1 MTAVAERIAFDTPY
15 DAETTYPVGT
25 VLYSPEQRNILVLE
39 QDGWYTRGPGWL
51 TTDRLTPAEHIPTLV
66 GRPHHV
72 LFLGQDGY
80 PFTDRVQFELAPVGT
95 SVQRADESTLWTKGE
110 DQQWQAQGGNANYFP
125 SSFFRTDG
133 ALTLRIVEETPV
145 GEEAPAPRVGQDVIL
160 TDGQADHLPVGTQVR
175 SRSGEGSAIRTRT
188 ATGWANEGGNEGG
201 IAPTE
206 YRIIRLGAGVEPV
219 VPDHP
224 EEQSAVRV
232 EVHLDL
238 AAVQPN
244 MTLSVNGYFHRTL
257 YQDSGRWVT
266 ACWGQGDTPEIGVR
280 ELSAQVLAV
289 SEPMPQEVAD
299 IIVGHMNQRVLELQ
313 EQVVA
318 RDRTITCHS
327 EWRDRLVED
336 AHAYANEQDLC
347 GRFDDFMENHDM
359 PRRPQE
365 FEVRLTLRCSIPAL
379 SDGEESDLEG
389 EGYFRV
395 TTEPDQVVIE
405 RTFDVEGVDEDD
417 ACEQCWAN
425 LPIAVGGTF
434 EFNGVQ
440 LCLDGYETETV

>member
-25 VLYSPEQRNILVLE
+25 VLYSPERRNILVLE
-39 QDGWYTRGPGWL
+39 QDGWYTRGPGWGM
-51 TTDRLTPAEHIPTLV
+51 TDRLTPDGQIPVLM
-66 GRPHHV
+66 GHPHHV

-95 SVQRADESTLWTKGE
+95 SVQGPGFTLWTKDE
-110 DQQWQAQGGNANYFP
+110 NQQWSTVGGGSYQ
-125 SSFFRTDG
+125 SETFRTDG
-133 ALTLRIVEETPV
+133 GLTLHIGEETPV
-145 GEEAPAPRVGQDVIL
+145 VEETPAPRVGQDVIL

-188 ATGWANEGGNEGG
+188 ATGWANELGNENGV
-201 IAPTE
+201 APTE

-244 MTLSVNGYFHRTL
+244 MTLSMGGYFHRTL

-266 ACWGQGDTPEIGVR
+266 ACWGQGDTPEIGAR
-280 ELSAQVLAV
+280 ELPAQVLTV
-289 SEPMPQEVAD
+289 SEPVPPEVTN

-313 EQVVA
+313 AQVVA
-318 RDRTITCHS
+318 RDRTITRHS
-327 EWRDRLVED
+327 EWRDKLVED
-336 AHAYANEQDLC
+336 AHEYANEQDLC
-347 GRFDDFMENHDM
+347 SKFDDFMENHDM

-365 FEVRLTLRCSIPAL
+365 FEVRLTLRCSIPSL
-379 SDGEESDLEG
+379 ERGEESDLEG
-389 EGYFRV
+389 ENFRV

-405 RTFDVEGVDEDD
+405 CIYTVEAVDEDD
-417 ACEQCWAN
+417 ACEQCWGN
-425 LPIAVGGTF
+425 FPTGVGGTF

-440 LCLDGYETETV
+440 LRLDDYETESV